1 MKIHRTNAEKNPP
14 NVDAIS
20 ESTRNSSIQGAV
32 AKITS

>member
-14 NVDAIS
+14 KVDTTF
-20 ESTRNSSIQGAV
+20 ESTRNSSIHEAV